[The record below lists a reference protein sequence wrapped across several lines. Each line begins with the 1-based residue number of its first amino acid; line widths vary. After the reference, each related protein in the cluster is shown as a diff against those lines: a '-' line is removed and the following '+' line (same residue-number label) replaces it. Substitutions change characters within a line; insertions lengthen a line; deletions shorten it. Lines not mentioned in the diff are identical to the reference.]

1 MEYLIKL
8 SLAVSS
14 IEPLIPTNQMSLQID
29 IEYFVP
35 SLSYP
40 LVILFLF

>member
-1 MEYLIKL
+1 MVKRRSTYK
-8 SLAVSS
+8 
-14 IEPLIPTNQMSLQID
+14 

-40 LVILFLF
+40 CKAS